1 MLCNNRT
8 EGLYFP
14 LSVIYYYN
22 NNIITIPSTLFYHTF
37 PKLFWSSPEPLSLN
51 NSASPEITQPFLL
64 QTPSFSS
71 LPLSL
76 PPCLPACLPASASH
90 NYFHDLIKEIQ
101 FLTDRAYSLALALMA
116 KYTGRKKDLN
126 QVGTKLSSEDWHLGL
141 TAAEETNHID
151 PVSSPDFTV
160 LFEDLDSL

>member
-1 MLCNNRT
+1 MFCNNRT
-8 EGLYFP
+8 VGLYFP

-22 NNIITIPSTLFYHTF
+22 NNIITIASTLFYHTF

-76 PPCLPACLPASASH
+76 PPSLPACLCLTQLFPWSDQRDSIPHWPSILSGSGSDGKIYWKKEGFKSSRDQAVIWGLAPGSH
-90 NYFHDLIKEIQ
+90 C
-101 FLTDRAYSLALALMA
+101 
-116 KYTGRKKDLN
+116 GRGDK
-126 QVGTKLSSEDWHLGL
+126 SHR
-141 TAAEETNHID
+141 
-151 PVSSPDFTV
+151 PC
-160 LFEDLDSL
+160 

>member
-1 MLCNNRT
+1 
-8 EGLYFP
+8 
-14 LSVIYYYN
+14 
-22 NNIITIPSTLFYHTF
+22 
-37 PKLFWSSPEPLSLN
+37 
-51 NSASPEITQPFLL
+51 
-64 QTPSFSS
+64 
-71 LPLSL
+71 
-76 PPCLPACLPASASH
+76 
-90 NYFHDLIKEIQ
+90 
-101 FLTDRAYSLALALMA
+101 MA